1 MILMITALPTD
12 IQLTRDF
19 LMAQRQALLL
29 QLEAIELLL
38 SITPRTSEIRKAA
51 KGNGT
56 ADGTYIKHDDTNH

>member
-1 MILMITALPTD
+1 MIYSALPPD
-12 IQLTRDF
+12 VQITRDY

-29 QLEAIELLL
+29 QLEALELLL

-56 ADGTYIKHDDTNH
+56 ADRTYIKHDNDTND